1 MAARLNLAIVGCGLV
16 GRKRAKSLG
25 RHRLVA
31 CTDVVPELARRLA
44 EEHGCEAA
52 EGVELLLAR
61 ADVDAVLICTTN
73 DALAPLAL
81 AAVEA
86 GKHVLI
92 EKPGART
99 LEELLPVRE
108 AARRARRV
116 VKVGFNHRFHPAL
129 RQAYELF
136 AQGAVGE
143 LMYIRG
149 RYGHGGRLGYE
160 QEWRASKE
168 RAGGGELLDQGCHL
182 IDLARWF
189 AGQDF
194 KHVSGH
200 VASSFWPM
208 EVEDNAFMA
217 LRTEA
222 GAMAWLHASWTEWKN
237 LFSFE
242 VFGRTGKLQVDGLGG
257 SYGPERLTYYRMLP
271 EMGPPET
278 SVFNYPEED
287 TSWEAEIDHFARCI
301 EQGSEPS
308 GSIDDGIAVLGVIAR
323 LYEGRP

>member
-1 MAARLNLAIVGCGLV
+1 MNFAIAGCGLV
-16 GRKRAKSLG
+16 GWKRAKSLG

-31 CTDVVPELARRLA
+31 CTDVVPELAQRLA
-44 EEHGCEAA
+44 AEYSCEAVA
-52 EGVELLLAR
+52 GAQELLAR
-61 ADVDAVLICTTN
+61 GDVDAVLVCTTN
-73 DALAPLAL
+73 DALGPLAL

-86 GKHVLI
+86 GKHVLV
-92 EKPGART
+92 EKPGARS
-99 LEELLPVRE
+99 LDELAPVSE
-108 AARRARRV
+108 AARRAQRV

-129 RQAYELF
+129 RQAHELF

-160 QEWRASKE
+160 REWRASKA
-168 RAGGGELLDQGCHL
+168 RAGGGELLDQGSHL

-189 AGQDF
+189 AGDF
-194 KHVSGH
+194 DNVSGH
-200 VASSFWPM
+200 VATCFWPM
-208 EVEDNAFMA
+208 EVDDNAFMS
-217 LRTEA
+217 LRSP
-222 GAMAWLHASWTEWKN
+222 GGVVAWLHASWTEWKN

-278 SVFNYPEED
+278 SVFNCPEED
-287 TSWEAEIDHFARCI
+287 TSWEAEIEHFASCI
-301 EQGSEPS
+301 EHGTEPS
-308 GSIDDGIAVLGVIAR
+308 GGIDDGMAVLEVIAK
-323 LYEGRP
+323 LYGEAG